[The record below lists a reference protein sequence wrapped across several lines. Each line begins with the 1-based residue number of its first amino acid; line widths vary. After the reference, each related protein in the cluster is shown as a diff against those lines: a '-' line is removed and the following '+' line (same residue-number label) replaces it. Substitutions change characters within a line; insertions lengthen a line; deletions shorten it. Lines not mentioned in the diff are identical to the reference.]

1 VVRPTRFGIF
11 LAPFHPV
18 EDNPTLALERDL
30 ELVQWLDKLGYHEA
44 WIGEHHSAGYEI
56 IASPE
61 LFIAAA
67 AERTRNI
74 RLGTGVVSLPYHHPL
89 MVAGRMT
96 QLDHMTRGRAMLGVG
111 PGLLPSDAFMLG
123 IDPRRQR
130 DMMDESLGVIM
141 RLLAGET
148 VTYECEWFKLKN
160 ARVQLAPYSKPH
172 LEVAVASSVSP
183 SGPRTAGKYGIGIL
197 AVGATREDGFN
208 ALAYNWGI
216 VEEFAARHQRQVSR
230 EKWRLVGPMHIAE
243 TREKARANVRFGL
256 EKWLAYFQQIGGS
269 PVAQAQA
276 QAAGI
281 QGSLAGAGATGGV
294 DPVDA
299 LIESGTAVI
308 GTPDDAVEQIERLE
322 KRSSGFGC
330 FLQLAHEWADREATL
345 KSYELFARYVMPR
358 FQASNDVRRA
368 SYEWTGEN
376 RDTFMSAA
384 MQGIIEAVQKHAGE
398 QAAREKK

>member
-1 VVRPTRFGIF
+1 
-11 LAPFHPV
+11 
-18 EDNPTLALERDL
+18 
-30 ELVQWLDKLGYHEA
+30 
-44 WIGEHHSAGYEI
+44 
-56 IASPE
+56 
-61 LFIAAA
+61 
-67 AERTRNI
+67 
-74 RLGTGVVSLPYHHPL
+74 
-89 MVAGRMT
+89 
-96 QLDHMTRGRAMLGVG
+96 
-111 PGLLPSDAFMLG
+111 LLPSDAFMLG

-130 DMMDESLGVIM
+130 EMMDESLGVIL

-148 VTYECEWFKLKN
+148 VSYECEWFKLKN
-160 ARVQLAPYSKPH
+160 ARVQLSPYSKPH

-216 VEEFAARHQRQVSR
+216 VEEFAARHQKQVSR

-256 EKWLAYFQQIGGS
+256 ERWLAYFQQIGGS

-330 FLQLAHEWADREATL
+330 FLQLAHEWADRDATL

-368 SYEWTGEN
+368 SYDWTGEN

>member
-1 VVRPTRFGIF
+1 
-11 LAPFHPV
+11 V